1 MSHQPARLPHLLL
14 ICPRSDVLGKFVG
27 LPVALTVV
35 HRPGGDRQLE
45 ESLALAVVDAD
56 FTDPHALLAVAR
68 EVHARRPVDAVL
80 ALTELS
86 LHPASV
92 VAQALGARGNSPA
105 TLTLTQDK
113 AAMRGRLRDRGLG
126 EVAHQVCATL
136 DEARAV
142 LRRCPSGVILKP
154 VDGNGGT
161 GVHLAC
167 TEGELAKAWAWA
179 GGARTGFAWPQ
190 ATDASGVL
198 AEEFL
203 TGQEFSVESLSAAG
217 RHQVLAVTRKHT
229 SGAPHFV
236 ETGHDLPAMLTPAQN
251 QVVLDA
257 TLNALDA
264 VGYAW
269 GPCHTEVMLAEDGER
284 ATVVEINARQGGD
297 QIWELVHHVTG
308 IDMLQA
314 AVLAL
319 AHGVLPGP
327 GVALAGGAAIR
338 YLTPRSGRVTS
349 VRGVAE
355 ARAIEGVIRI
365 GELREVGD
373 EVVPLGDSWNRA
385 GHVVAAGPDPKAA
398 AAAADAA
405 ADRITVHTEPIEG
418 KTP

>member
-1 MSHQPARLPHLLL
+1 MPGQSYGAPVPHLLL
-14 ICPRSDVLGKFVG
+14 ICPRHDILGKFVG

-35 HRPGGDRQLE
+35 HRPGGDRKLE

-56 FTDPHALLAVAR
+56 FTDPDALLAVAR

-80 ALTELS
+80 GLTELS
-86 LHPASV
+86 LRPASV
-92 VAQALGARGNSPA
+92 VAEALGARGNPPA
-105 TLTLTQDK
+105 TLALTQDK
-113 AAMRGRLRDRGLG
+113 AAMRARLRDRGLG
-126 EVAHQVCATL
+126 TVAHRVCTGM
-136 DEARAV
+136 DEARELLA
-142 LRRCPSGVILKP
+142 RCPAGVILKP

-161 GVHLAC
+161 GVHLVR
-167 TEGELAKAWAWA
+167 TEAELAGAWAWTS
-179 GGARTGFAWPQ
+179 GARTGFAWPQ
-190 ATDASGVL
+190 GESASRVL

-236 ETGHDLPAMLTPAQN
+236 ETGHDLPAPLPPGAYGTIVGA
-251 QVVLDA
+251 A
-257 TLNALDA
+257 LNALDA

-308 IDMLQA
+308 IDMLQG

-319 AHGVLPGP
+319 AHGALPGP
-327 GVALAGGAAIR
+327 VTGHAGGASIR
-338 YLTPRSGRVTS
+338 YLTPRPGRVTE
-349 VRGVAE
+349 VTGTAE
-355 ARAIEGVIRI
+355 ALAMEGVIRV
-365 GELREVGD
+365 GELPDVGA
-373 EVVPLGDSWNRA
+373 VLLPLGDSWNRA

-398 AAAADAA
+398 ADAADAA
-405 ADRITVHTEPIEG
+405 AARIVVRTDQEP
-418 KTP
+418 TR